1 MALIRSRD
9 ALVHEAIRVDN
20 PNLTIVPDFTNCWV
34 YDYQNEDDG
43 RVSCYVHGKHGTGLR
58 GRMRVKYN
66 KYDVDVMTIN
76 VNKVIPKSAAMTTT
90 GALHAI
96 NLLYGFALR
105 FDEVIDHP
113 IVNDVIILEPTERSL
128 LWRGRTEFYQ
138 KEPPPTLASMIT
150 ARDLDISGVDE
161 FGMSIA
167 LVGSVLSMR
176 HDYTAVKESLKPLAA
191 NVVLDTAAASA
202 LVTALR
208 SVDGVSWGFVADSL
222 WTLCGATVAYNGAA
236 ADVNMPEIAD
246 IFRPDFDRVLVLTPV
261 ANEQTR
267 FAPTPIV
274 FHYNEYSIVRS

>member
-20 PNLTIVPDFTNCWV
+20 PQLTTLPDFTNCWV
-34 YDYQNEDDG
+34 YDYQNEEDG

-58 GRMRVKYN
+58 GRLRVKYN
-66 KYDVDVMTIN
+66 KYDVDIMTIN
-76 VNKVIPKSAAMTTT
+76 VNKVIPKSAAMTTV

-113 IVNDVIILEPTERSL
+113 IVNDVIILEPTEKSL

-138 KEPPPTLASMIT
+138 KEPPPTLASMIS
-150 ARDLDISGVDE
+150 ARELDISAVDE

-167 LVGSVLSMR
+167 LVGSVMSMR
-176 HDYTAVKESLKPLAA
+176 HDYTAVKDVLSQVTAGT
-191 NVVLDTAAASA
+191 VLDTDAASS

-208 SVDGVSWGFVADSL
+208 SVDGVSWGFVPDSL
-222 WTLCGATVAYNGAA
+222 WTLCGATVAYNGPV

-246 IFRPDFDRVLVLTPV
+246 IFQTGFDRVLVLNPI
-261 ANEQTR
+261 ANETTK

>member
-20 PNLTIVPDFTNCWV
+20 PQLTIVPDFTNCWV
-34 YDYQNEDDG
+34 YDYQHEDDG
-43 RVSCYVHGKHGTGLR
+43 RVSCFVHGKHGTGLR
-58 GRMRVKYN
+58 GRTRVKYN

-76 VNKVIPKSAAMTTT
+76 VNKVIPKSSAMTTS

-96 NLLYGFALR
+96 NLLYGFGLR

-113 IVNDVIILEPTERSL
+113 IVNDVIIIEPTELSL

-138 KEPPPTLASMIT
+138 KEPPPTLAGMVT
-150 ARDLDISGVDE
+150 ARDLDISAVDE
-161 FGMSIA
+161 YGMSLA
-167 LVGSVLSMR
+167 LVGSVMSMR
-176 HDYTAVKESLKPLAA
+176 HDYTAAKEVLKPLVAGT
-191 NVVLDTAAASA
+191 VLDTVAADA

-208 SVDGVSWGFVADSL
+208 AVDGVSWGFVPDSL
-222 WTLCGATVAYNGAA
+222 WTLCGATVAYNGPL
-236 ADVNMPEIAD
+236 ADVNMPDIAD
-246 IFRPDFDRVLVLTPV
+246 IFQTGFDRVLVLTPIADEV
-261 ANEQTR
+261 TR

>member
-20 PNLTIVPDFTNCWV
+20 PNLSIVPDFTNCWV
-34 YDYQNEDDG
+34 YDYRNEDDG

-58 GRMRVKYN
+58 GRLRVKYN

-76 VNKVIPKSAAMTTT
+76 VNKVIPKSSAMTTV

-113 IVNDVIILEPTERSL
+113 IVDDVIILEPTEKSL

-138 KEPPPTLASMIT
+138 KEPPPTLASMVT
-150 ARDLDISGVDE
+150 ARDLDISAVDE
-161 FGMSIA
+161 FGMSRA
-167 LVGSVLSMR
+167 LVGSVMSMR
-176 HDYTAVKESLKPLAA
+176 HDYTASKEVLKTY
-191 NVVLDTAAASA
+191 VGGTVLDSAQAST

-208 SVDGVSWGFVADSL
+208 AVDGVSWGFVDNSL
-222 WTLCGATVAYNGAA
+222 WTLSGATVAYNGPL
-236 ADVNMPEIAD
+236 ADVNMPEIKD
-246 IFRPDFDRVLVLTPV
+246 IFRSGFDRVLVLNPI
-261 ANEQTR
+261 ANEVTK

>member
-58 GRMRVKYN
+58 GRLRVKYN

-76 VNKVIPKSAAMTTT
+76 VNKVVPKSAAMTTT

-113 IVNDVIILEPTERSL
+113 IVNDVIILEPTEKSL

-167 LVGSVLSMR
+167 LVGSVMSMR

-191 NVVLDTAAASA
+191 GTVLDTAAASA

-222 WTLCGATVAYNGAA
+222 WTLCGATVAYNGDV

-261 ANEQTR
+261 ANEHTR
-267 FAPTPIV
+267 FAPTPIT

>member
-20 PNLTIVPDFTNCWV
+20 PQLTIVPDFTNCWV

-58 GRMRVKYN
+58 GRTRVKYN

-76 VNKVIPKSAAMTTT
+76 VNKVIPKSSAMTAT

-113 IVNDVIILEPTERSL
+113 IVDDVIILEPTEKSL

-150 ARDLDISGVDE
+150 ARDLDISAVDE
-161 FGMSIA
+161 FGMSLA
-167 LVGSVLSMR
+167 LVGSVMSMR
-176 HDYTAVKESLKPLAA
+176 HDYTAAKEVLKPLTQGT
-191 NVVLDTAAASA
+191 VLDTSAASA

-208 SVDGVSWGFVADSL
+208 AVDGVSWGFVADSL
-222 WTLCGATVAYNGAA
+222 WSLCGATVAYNGAL

-246 IFRPDFDRVLVLTPV
+246 IFQTGFDRVLVLNPI
-261 ANEQTR
+261 ADENTR